1 MQKTKKIE
9 ELKRKRLGKKVD
21 ISLMKKEMMFY
32 QELQKY
38 IKILTK

>member
-1 MQKTKKIE
+1 MQKTKTIE

-21 ISLMKKEMMFY
+21 ISLMKKEIIFY
-32 QELQKY
+32 QKLQEY